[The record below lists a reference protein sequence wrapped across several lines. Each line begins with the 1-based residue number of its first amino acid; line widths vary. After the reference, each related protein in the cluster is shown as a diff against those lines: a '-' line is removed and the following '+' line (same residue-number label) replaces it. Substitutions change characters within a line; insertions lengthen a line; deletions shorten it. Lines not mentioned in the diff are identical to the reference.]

1 MTATARKDAATAS
14 SSTRS
19 GLASSK
25 KLAAAY
31 GKVPRSFV
39 QSSAAGSPPRV
50 KRRRLGRPHPEAVQ
64 PLLQDG
70 ELGDG
75 RLGADLV
82 THDVVLGRASRG
94 QLLRRHHS
102 RRLCVV
108 VVEELVRDETLSDVV
123 QRAEIS
129 QRVAVPSASGAS
141 VDDRLQAR
149 AAIEPLSSHGQK
161 VPA

>member
-25 KLAAAY
+25 KLTAAY

-39 QSSAAGSPPRV
+39 QGSAAGSPPRV

-94 QLLRRHHS
+94 QLFRRHHS
-102 RRLCVV
+102 RRRCVV

-149 AAIEPLSSHGQK
+149 AAVEPLRSHGQK